1 MKLEKFT
8 NFIKKLK
15 DLPTKTQAIIA
26 CTTVA
31 TLVVASVGGVLAYN
45 HFHKPEPVAADTE
58 KAEMVA
64 NIDTE
69 EDDINVAINPF
80 QISVPEFLA
89 CSVTGESV
97 EKDLNL
103 FMFGA
108 DGKKIA
114 GANFTVKL
122 AAPEEAEKLQEAVDA
137 IAEISN
143 QIAELEA
150 DEDSSEDEDVIA
162 SDKDKSDEEDTISSD
177 KENTE
182 LDEADSKESEEQQV
196 ENIETYEE
204 AVSQLSEKEQLLLAK
219 REALEVYYVAL
230 SAVEG
235 DVYTD
240 DDGDGLIYLTNMTP
254 GDYVACFVPNIGV
267 EASEDEDSEVSEES
281 TSSEESEE
289 TSDTEEST
297 SSDDE
302 VNPLDVVT
310 EPIYEPTDYV
320 VSVNVKEKVAY
331 EAIEHVEE
339 KVVDASAAGDTQA
352 AAPPVEAVKENT
364 LEYVESYTEKIPAVY
379 AETTA
384 KALAAFVSSEF
395 STASAN
401 VAQTASASAT
411 GVDDGISLCTEVPGD
426 GGTTTYTATLSVPN
440 AATLYSSTLSSLN
453 SAVLQMNAQNIST
466 PISVSSSN
474 GSVSVVDN
482 GNGTYTITTGIVEKD
497 TTATISFLT
506 TLPDG
511 QTLSVAC
518 NVTVVGTKS
527 PIFGANGE
535 GLYLDNEGKTTATVA
550 DYADG
555 KNFFYVEKEEETKY
569 YGWQNINKIRYYF
582 DKDGNKVTGVQV
594 INGSQYTFGTDG
606 ALLTSGYGID
616 VSKWQGSIDW
626 AQAST
631 AVSFAIVR
639 AGFRGTSG
647 NIAEDPYADRNLTNA
662 KANGV
667 KVGIYFYSRAMNEV
681 QAVEEA
687 SLAIA
692 IANRNGGL
700 SLPIYIDMEDSC
712 QLALSQAE
720 RDNIVRAFCTTVQ
733 NSGYSAGVYANKY
746 WLTNYLTP
754 SSYGGYSIWCA
765 QYNTECTYTG
775 RYDIWQYSS
784 KGSIPGI
791 SGNVDM
797 NISYF

>member
-1 MKLEKFT
+1 M
-8 NFIKKLK
+8 
-15 DLPTKTQAIIA
+15 
-26 CTTVA
+26 
-31 TLVVASVGGVLAYN
+31 
-45 HFHKPEPVAADTE
+45 
-58 KAEMVA
+58 
-64 NIDTE
+64 
-69 EDDINVAINPF
+69 
-80 QISVPEFLA
+80 
-89 CSVTGESV
+89 
-97 EKDLNL
+97 
-103 FMFGA
+103 
-108 DGKKIA
+108 
-114 GANFTVKL
+114 
-122 AAPEEAEKLQEAVDA
+122 
-137 IAEISN
+137 
-143 QIAELEA
+143 
-150 DEDSSEDEDVIA
+150 
-162 SDKDKSDEEDTISSD
+162 
-177 KENTE
+177 
-182 LDEADSKESEEQQV
+182 
-196 ENIETYEE
+196 
-204 AVSQLSEKEQLLLAK
+204 
-219 REALEVYYVAL
+219 
-230 SAVEG
+230 
-235 DVYTD
+235 
-240 DDGDGLIYLTNMTP
+240 
-254 GDYVACFVPNIGV
+254 
-267 EASEDEDSEVSEES
+267 
-281 TSSEESEE
+281 
-289 TSDTEEST
+289 
-297 SSDDE
+297 
-302 VNPLDVVT
+302 
-310 EPIYEPTDYV
+310 
-320 VSVNVKEKVAY
+320 
-331 EAIEHVEE
+331 
-339 KVVDASAAGDTQA
+339 DASAACDTQA
-352 AAPPVEAVKENT
+352 AAPPVEALKENT
-364 LEYVESYTEKIPAVY
+364 LEYVESYTERIPAVY

-426 GGTTTYTATLSVPN
+426 GGATTYTATLSVPN
-440 AATLYSSTLSSLN
+440 AATLYSSTLSALN

-647 NIAEDPYADRNLTNA
+647 NIAEDPYADRNLKNA